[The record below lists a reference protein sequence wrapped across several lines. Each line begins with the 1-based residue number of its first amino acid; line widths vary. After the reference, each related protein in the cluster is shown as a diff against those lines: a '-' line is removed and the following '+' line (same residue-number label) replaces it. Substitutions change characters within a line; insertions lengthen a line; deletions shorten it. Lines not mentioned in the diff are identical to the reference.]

1 MTDKG
6 APVVNVFSIDEEK
19 LRFRSIVAIEA
30 IGNIDARG
38 EYEVDLSIPTFYGNN
53 EDYNSCLIKCDSF
66 IAYGPDN
73 PAGVGADAIWADAN
87 GSSKIAAIELQISSA
102 PSSQTTLS
110 CVNTAANAVEKGFQ
124 ENSGFRQILPGQV
137 IATNNDTTMGSVA
150 AGNASNRAWISISG
164 RAENP
169 IIAANPFGQTLRIR
183 LVNPATRLP
192 VYIRSAAGAAND
204 IGTYIM
210 QLEITMIPN
219 KGHSC

>member
-6 APVVNVFSIDEEK
+6 APVVNVYSIDEEK
-19 LRFRSIVAIEA
+19 LRFRSIIAIEA
-30 IGNIDARG
+30 VGNIDGRG

-53 EDYNSCLIKCDSF
+53 EDYNSARIKCDSF

-73 PAGVGADAIWADAN
+73 PAGIGADSIWADAN
-87 GSSKIAAIELQISSA
+87 GPSKIAAIELQIASA

-110 CVNTAANAVEKGFQ
+110 CVNTPANALEKGFQ

-137 IATNNDTTMGSVA
+137 IATNNDATMGSVA
-150 AGNASNRAWISISG
+150 AGDASNRAWLSISG

-169 IIAANPFGQTLRIR
+169 IIAANPFGQTLRVKF
-183 LVNPATRLP
+183 VNPVSRLP
-192 VYIRSAAGAAND
+192 VYIRSAGGAAND
-204 IGTYIM
+204 TGIYIM

-219 KGHSC
+219 KGI

>member
-30 IGNIDARG
+30 DGNIDGRG
-38 EYEVDLSIPTFYGNN
+38 EDEVDLSIPTFYGNN
-53 EDYNSCLIKCDSF
+53 EDYNACLIKCDSF
-66 IAYGPDN
+66 IAYGPGVN
-73 PAGVGADAIWADAN
+73 GGAGDTSVWADAN
-87 GSSKIAAIELQISSA
+87 GPTKIPAIELQIQSA

-110 CVNTAANAVEKGFQ
+110 CVNTAVNALAKGFQ

-137 IATNNDTTMGSVA
+137 TQ
-150 AGNASNRAWISISG
+150 AGNDLTMATAANASDRAWLSISG

-169 IIAANPFGQTLRIR
+169 IIAANPFGQTLRVR
-183 LVNPATRLP
+183 FVNPASRLP
-192 VYIRSAAGAAND
+192 VYIRAAGAAVD
-204 IGTYIM
+204 TGTYIL
-210 QLEITMIPN
+210 QLEITMVPN

>member
-1 MTDKG
+1 M
-6 APVVNVFSIDEEK
+6 
-19 LRFRSIVAIEA
+19 
-30 IGNIDARG
+30 
-38 EYEVDLSIPTFYGNN
+38 
-53 EDYNSCLIKCDSF
+53 
-66 IAYGPDN
+66 
-73 PAGVGADAIWADAN
+73 GADAIWADAN
-87 GSSKIAAIELQISSA
+87 GSSKIAAIELQIASA

-110 CVNTAANAVEKGFQ
+110 CVNTAANAAEKGFQ

-137 IATNNDTTMGSVA
+137 TQ
-150 AGNASNRAWISISG
+150 AGNDLTMATAANASDRAWISISG

-204 IGTYIM
+204 IGTYII
-210 QLEITMIPN
+210 QLEITMVPN